1 MRFDRNDEMQL
12 WIALVDIFG
21 ERNLIMECIPNMY
34 FAFAVRKNGE
44 WELHE
49 LVGKGGKVVECK
61 WALSGNKIESGVN
74 YGT

>member
-1 MRFDRNDEMQL
+1 MKFDRNDEMQL

-21 ERNLIMECIPNMY
+21 GRNLIIECVPNMY

-49 LVGKGGKVVECK
+49 LVGKGGKVVECE
-61 WALSGNKIESGVN
+61 WALSGYKIESGVF
-74 YGT
+74 